1 MNYLPCEM
9 VETSEDIRAA
19 VIWLHGLGANGHD
32 FVPIVPR
39 LNIPSEIGIR
49 FIFPHAPSIPVTIN
63 NGTVMPAWYDIYA
76 MDMERE
82 IDTPQIKAS
91 AQAIRALIEREIA
104 HGIPSN
110 KVVLA
115 GFSQGG
121 AVILEAGLT
130 FGKPLA
136 GLMSLSSYFA
146 TYKTIEPHKANLTI
160 PIQIYQGSHDE
171 IVTEPLAK
179 MAESELKKRG
189 YTPEYKSYP
198 MGHEIHYQEIEDISH
213 WLQHVLT

>member
-1 MNYLPCEM
+1 MDYLPCEM

-32 FVPIVPR
+32 FIPIVPR
-39 LNIPSEIGIR
+39 LNIPSDFGIR

-110 KVVLA
+110 KIVLA

-121 AVILEAGLT
+121 AVIFEAGLT
-130 FGKPLA
+130 FDRPLA

-146 TYKTIEPHKANLTI
+146 TYKTIEPHKANQTI
-160 PIQIYQGSHDE
+160 PIHIYQGSHDE

-179 MAESELKKRG
+179 LAESELKKRG
-189 YTPEYKSYP
+189 YTTEYKSYP
-198 MGHEIHYQEIEDISH
+198 MGHEVPYQEIEDISH